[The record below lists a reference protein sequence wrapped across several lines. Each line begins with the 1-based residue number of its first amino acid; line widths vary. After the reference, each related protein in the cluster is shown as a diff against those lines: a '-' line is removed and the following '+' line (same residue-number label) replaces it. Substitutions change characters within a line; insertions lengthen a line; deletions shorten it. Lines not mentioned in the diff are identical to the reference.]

1 MTDTFIFDE
10 TPDYRINCPDCG
22 EFLWSDPNENG
33 INGEWLTKCP
43 VCSWPTPLDVPQIA
57 PKRYFLYTMVKGKA
71 YRLKYA
77 NLSLLRAVGLQSR
90 INRETGMKRV
100 LIGEEK

>member
-1 MTDTFIFDE
+1 MIETFEFDE
-10 TPDYRINCPDCG
+10 SPDKSLEAP
-22 EFLWSDPNENG
+22 
-33 INGEWLTKCP
+33 K
-43 VCSWPTPLDVPQIA
+43 IA
-57 PKRYFLYTMVKGKA
+57 SKRYFLYIVVKGKA

-77 NLSLLRAVGLQSR
+77 NLSLLRAVAIQQQ